1 MTKQR
6 TLAALLGTAAVLAF
20 YGTGAAQ
27 AQVVANPN
35 YAYGPYVGVAG
46 GGSFLN
52 DVSPNGGGADNKS
65 DYDNGYVGL
74 GTVGWGFGNGFRAEL
89 EGGYRR
95 NDVRSVRNSTDPNGG
110 ALGTMSVMV
119 NGLYDID
126 PGMFGV
132 QSYGFMPHVGVG
144 VGWARP
150 RFDHA
155 QSYNGNTVSGK
166 DDVLAYQGIAGVSY
180 TVMPQVKL
188 DLDYRYFGTAERHV
202 QQLARLRPR
211 HHDPQLDPGSGC
223 DLRRPLRALG
233 PAGRPGPAA
242 GRRRPRRRRLPPP
255 SAPEVQRAFQVF
267 FDFNKSDITSRR
279 RPCDPA
285 GVRQRQ
291 GRPHDADQRDG
302 SYRHGRLGQVQPGPV
317 GAPRRCRQGSSW
329 SPTACRAPRSRPR
342 ASARPVCWFRPP
354 MACASRRTAAPKSFC
369 SNHV

>member
-27 AQVVANPN
+27 AQVVMNPN
-35 YAYGPYVGVAG
+35 YAYGPYIGAAG

-52 DVSPNGGGADNKS
+52 DISPNGGGADNKS
-65 DYDNGYVGL
+65 NFENGFVGL

-95 NDVRSVRNSTDPNGG
+95 NDVRGVRNSVDATGG

-155 QSYNGNTVSGK
+155 SAFNGNTVAGK

-188 DLDYRYFGTAERHV
+188 DLDYRYFGTQNGTFSSSPGFGPGTTTRASIQDQSVTFGVRYEFWT
-202 QQLARLRPR
+202 
-211 HHDPQLDPGSGC
+211 PQVAQA
-223 DLRRPLRALG
+223 PL
-233 PAGRPGPAA
+233 PAVAA
-242 GRRRPRRRRLPPP
+242 PPP
-255 SAPEVQRAFQVF
+255 PAPVARAPEVQRAFQVF
-267 FDFNKSDITSRR
+267 FDFNKSDITSAAAHVIQQASDSVKAGHMTQINVTGHTDTVGSAKYNQALSERR
-279 RPCDPA
+279 AGAVKQQLIADGVSGTEIATSGVGKSGLLVPTAD
-285 GVRQRQ
+285 GVREPQN
-291 GRPHDADQRDG
+291 
-302 SYRHGRLGQVQPGPV
+302 
-317 GAPRRCRQGSSW
+317 RRAEIVLQ
-329 SPTACRAPRSRPR
+329 
-342 ASARPVCWFRPP
+342 
-354 MACASRRTAAPKSFC
+354 
-369 SNHV
+369 

>member
-52 DVSPNGGGADNKS
+52 DVSPNGGGADDKS
-65 DYDNGYVGL
+65 QYNNGYVGL
-74 GTVGWGFGNGFRAEL
+74 GTVGWGFGNGFRAEI

-95 NDVRSVRNSTDPNGG
+95 NDVRGVRNSTDPTGG

-155 QSYNGNTVSGK
+155 ESYNGNVVSGK

-180 TVMPQVKL
+180 TVAPQVKL
-188 DLDYRYFGTAERHV
+188 DLDYRYFGTQNGTFNSSPGFGPGTTTRSSIQDQAVTFGVRYE
-202 QQLARLRPR
+202 LWA
-211 HHDPQLDPGSGC
+211 PQVAQA
-223 DLRRPLRALG
+223 PL
-233 PAGRPGPAA
+233 PAVVPPPPPAPAA
-242 GRRRPRRRRLPPP
+242 R
-255 SAPEVQRAFQVF
+255 APEVQRAFQVF
-267 FDFNKSDITSRR
+267 FDFNKSDITSAAAHVIQQASDSVKAGHMTQINVTGHTDTVGSAKYNQALSEHRAAAVKQQLIADGV
-279 RPCDPA
+279 PNTEIATSGVGKSGLLVPTAD
-285 GVRQRQ
+285 GVREPQN
-291 GRPHDADQRDG
+291 
-302 SYRHGRLGQVQPGPV
+302 
-317 GAPRRCRQGSSW
+317 RRAEIVLQ
-329 SPTACRAPRSRPR
+329 
-342 ASARPVCWFRPP
+342 
-354 MACASRRTAAPKSFC
+354 
-369 SNHV
+369 